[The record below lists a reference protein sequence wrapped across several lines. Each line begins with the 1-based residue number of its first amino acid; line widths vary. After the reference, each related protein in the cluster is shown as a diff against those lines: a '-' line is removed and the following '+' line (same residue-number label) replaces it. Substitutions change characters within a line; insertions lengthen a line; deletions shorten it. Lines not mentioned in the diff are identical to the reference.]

1 MSNFGKLLNQR
12 KVFIAQVYA
21 ILAIQLAITF
31 TIAKYLR
38 NHQPIYKFAI
48 KFFIPLALLSF
59 IIIFM
64 FPFVP
69 SYFKFG
75 LFCIFSF
82 IFGILSIGATKL
94 VSNEIIEVALLSTIG
109 VFIGMTVIG
118 LGLASI
124 GIDLNFMTYILLS
137 ALIGLIIVRFVLLF
151 VDVNHKVNKYLAT
164 FSIILFSIFVA
175 YDTNRMLQ
183 KNYSFDQLDTAMSFY
198 LDIENLFTNFVEMN
212 LNQNGGK

>member
-1 MSNFGKLLNQR
+1 
-12 KVFIAQVYA
+12 
-21 ILAIQLAITF
+21 
-31 TIAKYLR
+31 
-38 NHQPIYKFAI
+38 
-48 KFFIPLALLSF
+48 
-59 IIIFM
+59 
-64 FPFVP
+64 
-69 SYFKFG
+69 
-75 LFCIFSF
+75 
-82 IFGILSIGATKL
+82 
-94 VSNEIIEVALLSTIG
+94 
-109 VFIGMTVIG
+109 MTVIG